1 MCQECRKNRIRQ
13 LEKERS
19 DQFFPTIHPSEENL
33 TTTAIVKKYLPGLSY
48 PEIEDKIAR
57 GEIAKPTLRLRSKSV
72 EFSDEEDDSKQKVIS
87 TKKVTIIE
95 NDDDKNPKR
104 VTPRQSAL
112 FFADIR
118 DLNNKIITGS
128 VDRNIGFTLSK
139 KLESKQ
145 QSTTQNYFPTF
156 ISPRKASMN
165 QDVKFKTFYEPP
177 LIPKASQDVE
187 PAFFAGSKGEYIPP
201 ERLPEELVF
210 VDKEGKQVKI
220 SNTRRIS
227 SQLSIYTES
236 PITEEESESPDAFDS
251 VKEITPSPKTIHEL
265 EEPNEDKLSEKEND
279 SSINKTCKEAK
290 S

>member
-19 DQFFPTIHPSEENL
+19 DHLFPTIYPSEENL

-48 PEIEDKIAR
+48 PEIEEKIAR

-72 EFSDEEDDSKQKVIS
+72 EFSDEEEDLKPRMIT
-87 TKKVTIIE
+87 TKKVTIVDSE
-95 NDDDKNPKR
+95 DDKSAKPAVMK
-104 VTPRQSAL
+104 QSAL
-112 FFADIR
+112 FFSNIR

-128 VDRNIGFTLSK
+128 VDRNVGFTVSR

-145 QSTTQNYFPTF
+145 QSTAQNYFPNF
-156 ISPRKASMN
+156 ISPRKAAMN
-165 QDVKFKTFYEPP
+165 QDIKFKTYYEPP

-187 PAFFAGSKGEYIPP
+187 PAFFAGSKGEYVPP

-220 SNTRRIS
+220 SNTRRVS
-227 SQLSIYTES
+227 SQLGIYTES
-236 PITEEESESPDAFDS
+236 PITEEASESPDTFDN
-251 VKEITPSPKTIHEL
+251 VKQITPSPKTIHEL
-265 EEPNEDKLSEKEND
+265 EEPLDGAD
-279 SSINKTCKEAK
+279 SHTTVKGE
-290 S
+290 